1 MKKIIIP
8 IIICILVL
16 LYSVVY
22 ADDYSSFSD
31 EELNTQ
37 LNAIRNELIARGY
50 STENK
55 RLLLDQSGVQIYY
68 DEDASTELRVDR
80 HLGDTKNFY
89 IPIIIINN
97 TDKIIMTT
105 LEHTSVNGWSAY
117 GTVSSA
123 EVPIG
128 KKSKSKLYFRVDELG
143 INSIDEIEDVE
154 FSIRVYDSIR
164 WYANDKDIVKTTPP
178 ITIIFKQ

>member
-55 RLLLDQSGVQIYY
+55 RLLLDQSGVHPVGVCY
-68 DEDASTELRVDR
+68 L
-80 HLGDTKNFY
+80 
-89 IPIIIINN
+89 
-97 TDKIIMTT
+97 M
-105 LEHTSVNGWSAY
+105 
-117 GTVSSA
+117 
-123 EVPIG
+123 
-128 KKSKSKLYFRVDELG
+128 KLHWPYE
-143 INSIDEIEDVE
+143 
-154 FSIRVYDSIR
+154 
-164 WYANDKDIVKTTPP
+164 KDIALLHGVER
-178 ITIIFKQ
+178 IVYLIEILAS